1 MGSMT
6 WDWTQVRVNCQNDWG
21 QQMNEMDGGAR
32 TKTKDR
38 DDFLR
43 LLTQI
48 DTKQCTNR

>member
-1 MGSMT
+1 MT
-6 WDWTQVRVNCQNDWG
+6 EDWAQVRVNCQNDWG
-21 QQMNEMDGGAR
+21 QQMDEMDGRAR

-48 DTKQCTNR
+48 DTKQCTHR